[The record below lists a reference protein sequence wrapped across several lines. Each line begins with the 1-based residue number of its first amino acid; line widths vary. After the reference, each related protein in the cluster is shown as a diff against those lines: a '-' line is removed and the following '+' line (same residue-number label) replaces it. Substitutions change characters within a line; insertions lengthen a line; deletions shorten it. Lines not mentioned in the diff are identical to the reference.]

1 MAGRRGPVD
10 ARIWVLRRCQEALVG
25 HLHPFKRS
33 LSPTGL
39 RTGVFFPGSMS
50 RGYFLGAPQLKK
62 LGTSGEDLFLAA
74 QQSYEA
80 DEALQERPFSGDESP
95 RRA

>member
-1 MAGRRGPVD
+1 
-10 ARIWVLRRCQEALVG
+10 
-25 HLHPFKRS
+25 
-33 LSPTGL
+33 
-39 RTGVFFPGSMS
+39 MS